1 VHPDVHVVFGDKSA
15 VRTRAMSGATL
26 KRYIATIVRNP
37 GTGQETTRDNA
48 EILAADDDGAVRQA
62 QDWLRRSGIA
72 RDGDFLVLA
81 ENGRGVSSI
90 EVRHPRRP

>member
-1 VHPDVHVVFGDKSA
+1 
-15 VRTRAMSGATL
+15 MSGATL

-72 RDGDFLVLA
+72 QDGDFLVLA
-81 ENGRGVSSI
+81 ENGRGVRSI

>member
-1 VHPDVHVVFGDKSA
+1 MV
-15 VRTRAMSGATL
+15 GATL
-26 KRYIATIVRNP
+26 KRYIATIVCNP

-72 RDGDFLVLA
+72 QDGDFLVWPKTDA
-81 ENGRGVSSI
+81 GRKK
-90 EVRHPRRP
+90 H